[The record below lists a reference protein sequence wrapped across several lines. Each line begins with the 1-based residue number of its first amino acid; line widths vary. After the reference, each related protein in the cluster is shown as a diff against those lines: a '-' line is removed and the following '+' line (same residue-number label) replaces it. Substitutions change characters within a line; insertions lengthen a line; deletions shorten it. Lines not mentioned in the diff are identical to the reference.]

1 MYSTRGRIILKFIPN
16 FVNYTTYEIKT
27 NKSNNIF
34 THLHNRSTLAN
45 SIEHLRHIV
54 TQYEND
60 PMYYILCNTKIII
73 YDNDNQDHIPIICA
87 YEYLNIITSAIKGYL
102 DDNKE

>member
-1 MYSTRGRIILKFIPN
+1 MYSTRGSIGLNFIPHHVGYN
-16 FVNYTTYEIKT
+16 TYGIKK
-27 NKSNNIF
+27 NKSNTDF
-34 THLHNRSTLAN
+34 TYLYNKSILAN
-45 SIEHLRHIV
+45 SIECLRHIV

-73 YDNDNQDHIPIICA
+73 YDNDNQDHIPIICV
-87 YEYLNIITSAIKGYL
+87 YEYLDIITSAIKGYL